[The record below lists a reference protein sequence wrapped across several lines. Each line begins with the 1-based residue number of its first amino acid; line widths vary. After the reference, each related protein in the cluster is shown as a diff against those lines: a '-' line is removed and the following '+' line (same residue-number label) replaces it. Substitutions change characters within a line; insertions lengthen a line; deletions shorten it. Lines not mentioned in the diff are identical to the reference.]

1 MHRLAACATSSDKL
15 KFVGHTV
22 GRMPELPEV
31 EHVVRALRPAITGRR
46 IISAELK
53 LARIA
58 PEASASQ
65 FKRKLRGAVVN
76 GVSRRGKYIL
86 IELDNNRVLLTHLRM
101 TGKFISLTIDQ
112 SLPRHAH
119 VIFYLDDERR
129 LVFCDMRQFGR
140 MRLVAAKKLSTLP
153 QIQALAPEPLTDDFS
168 FEYFRETLS
177 KSRRSLKQLLLDQ
190 TRILGLGNIYAS
202 EALFLA
208 RISPLKAADTLSRLR
223 ALRLHQAIREILN
236 EAIDAGST
244 LRIDLDDGGG
254 SYFGTTE
261 RFWRVY
267 ERAGEP
273 CVNCGARIKRVVQG
287 GRSTYYC
294 PKCQRT

>member
-1 MHRLAACATSSDKL
+1 
-15 KFVGHTV
+15 
-22 GRMPELPEV
+22 MPELPEV
-31 EHVVRALRPAITGRR
+31 EHVVRALRRAVSRRR
-46 IISAELK
+46 IVAVDVNLPRLLAGIS
-53 LARIA
+53 
-58 PEASASQ
+58 PAS
-65 FKRKLRGAVVN
+65 FKRKLRGARIEA
-76 GVSRRGKYIL
+76 VSRRGKYIL
-86 IELDNNRVLLTHLRM
+86 IELDTRDVLLVHLRM
-101 TGKFISLTIDQ
+101 TGKFLCINQDHP
-112 SLPRHAH
+112 LPPYPH
-119 VIFYLDDERR
+119 VVFYLDDDRR

-140 MRLVAAKKLSTLP
+140 LRLVAGAKLSALP
-153 QIQALAPEPLTDDFS
+153 QIEALAPEPFTDDFS
-168 FEYFRETLS
+168 LAYFLQTLA

-208 RISPLKAADTLSRLR
+208 GINPRKAAHSLSKAR
-223 ALRLHQAIREILN
+223 ALKLHQAIREILQ

-244 LRIDLDDGGG
+244 LRIDLTDGGG

-273 CVNCGARIKRVVQG
+273 CVNCGTQIKRVVQG

-294 PKCQRT
+294 PKCQRR